1 MRFPAPWE
9 GCTDCKAKVLPYMKP
24 LDLEGHS
31 PVTTFEILLVWA
43 THLTLEVHGAAIVLL
58 IPAALLG

>member
-1 MRFPAPWE
+1 
-9 GCTDCKAKVLPYMKP
+9 MKP

-58 IPAALLG
+58 IPAALLTL